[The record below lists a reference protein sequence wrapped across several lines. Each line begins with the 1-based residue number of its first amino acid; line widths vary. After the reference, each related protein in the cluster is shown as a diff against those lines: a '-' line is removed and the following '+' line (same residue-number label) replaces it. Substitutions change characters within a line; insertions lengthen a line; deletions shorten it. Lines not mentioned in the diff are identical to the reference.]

1 MNTLRNLIIET
12 DIAIQNGAVI
22 EAVEGRDFH
31 KAKVVNIEDYR
42 RNKQRKEVMEDV
54 KLVVTIVAI
63 AIVSIVGI
71 FLF

>member
-22 EAVEGRDFH
+22 EAVEGRDFR
-31 KAKVVNIEDYR
+31 KAKVVNIEGYR

-54 KLVVTIVAI
+54 KLVMTIVAI